1 MNNRPRA
8 PLIQEIISRL
18 SDYDRHEF
26 LENRRKLIEKWHE
39 LHTEAIAQEYAGLH
53 KLDLIEENPDTLS
66 KDRTVKIYANDIY
79 SVSLRVGV
87 EDKVCQTREG
97 ITQLGIW
104 SHDGTAR
111 HDWRDMQAIKNQ
123 LVGEEVE
130 GFELFPAESRHLDP
144 SNYYSIWCFPGLKR
158 IRVGQDERRIFD
170 IDESWSP
177 QRRLATQPSRDTS

>member
-53 KLDLIEENPDTLS
+53 KLDLIEENPDKLS

-79 SVSLRVGV
+79 SVSLRGRGQGV
-87 EDKVCQTREG
+87 PDTRG
-97 ITQLGIW
+97 NHAT
-104 SHDGTAR
+104 R
-111 HDWRDMQAIKNQ
+111 H
-123 LVGEEVE
+123 L
-130 GFELFPAESRHLDP
+130 ESRRHGASRLAGHAGNQRTSSWAKRWKASSCSRP
-144 SNYYSIWCFPGLKR
+144 NRGTSI
-158 IRVGQDERRIFD
+158 RRITTA
-170 IDESWSP
+170 SGV
-177 QRRLATQPSRDTS
+177 SRA